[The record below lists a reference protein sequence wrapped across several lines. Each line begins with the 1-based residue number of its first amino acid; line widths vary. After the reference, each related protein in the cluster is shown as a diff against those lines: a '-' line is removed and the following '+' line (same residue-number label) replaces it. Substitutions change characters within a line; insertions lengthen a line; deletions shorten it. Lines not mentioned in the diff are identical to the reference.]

1 MTNTTIRIIIIAV
14 LSVTILTAAE
24 TSVSLNRAME
34 IVSSARNAVSSLPV
48 LAGTEGFDV
57 EAFRQTLRD
66 LRGDTPYTAYLTA
79 QNVVDL
85 VGGAS
90 TAAEQLVAF
99 DIGWAALEVNWF
111 YATLLGNTDSATSL
125 LAESRS
131 LIGQQSWYFSNILE
145 GSRVVFANYF
155 PKPEANGLAM
165 ALRRSAADINVAMY
179 IPDAIDPEG
188 FLRQRLRG
196 VFNRLTN
203 SADFIRDAGEAYTY
217 SYY

>member
-1 MTNTTIRIIIIAV
+1 M
-14 LSVTILTAAE
+14 
-24 TSVSLNRAME
+24 
-34 IVSSARNAVSSLPV
+34 
-48 LAGTEGFDV
+48 

-131 LIGQQSWYFSNILE
+131 LIGQQSWYLSNILE

>member
-1 MTNTTIRIIIIAV
+1 M
-14 LSVTILTAAE
+14 
-24 TSVSLNRAME
+24 
-34 IVSSARNAVSSLPV
+34 
-48 LAGTEGFDV
+48 

-66 LRGDTPYTAYLTA
+66 LRGDTPYIGLLDSPECRGPCWGCQHRSRTTGG
-79 QNVVDL
+79 VRTL
-85 VGGAS
+85 VGP
-90 TAAEQLVAF
+90 
-99 DIGWAALEVNWF
+99 ALEVNWF

-131 LIGQQSWYFSNILE
+131 LIGQQSWYLSNILE
-145 GSRVVFANYF
+145 GSHVVFANYF